1 MVSLIYQNHG
11 YEAGGWGVTKG
22 SSLRHGI
29 RLAAC
34 RLLADGQAFSRGE
47 YVKLSFYI
55 LKLRLKR
62 LEVASFKAKISSEP
76 DALAYKLGGL

>member
-34 RLLADGQAFSRGE
+34 RLLADGQGRAGLQSWG
-47 YVKLSFYI
+47 VCQVIILYI
-55 LKLRLKR
+55 KTTV
-62 LEVASFKAKISSEP
+62 ETVESGFI
-76 DALAYKLGGL
+76 

>member
-1 MVSLIYQNHG
+1 MEFAWPPAVCLPTG
-11 YEAGGWGVTKG
+11 
-22 SSLRHGI
+22 R
-29 RLAAC
+29 
-34 RLLADGQAFSRGE
+34 DGQAFSRGE